1 MSAHPYQMGSKLLP
15 DERGSAPLPNAYNI
29 STRISRTEAR
39 DVGVTGNADVT
50 ADVGVTA
57 DTDVNDD
64 VDDGD
69 DDNDDDINDGVTRD
83 VSYQ

>member
-1 MSAHPYQMGSKLLP
+1 MKHDDG
-15 DERGSAPLPNAYNI
+15 DETRRRYHCCYH
-29 STRISRTEAR
+29 TRISRTEAR

-50 ADVGVTA
+50 IADVGVAA

-69 DDNDDDINDGVTRD
+69 DDNDDTVLLWD
-83 VSYQ
+83 